1 MNIGEINIQA
11 QHLSRNLCSS
21 MTRSAKKFN
30 CQFSCQSQ
38 KANRQYHYP
47 NVKHEEPTAI
57 SVSAV
62 SAHFFQGHWKGIAGD
77 VFSQS
82 LSQRDPGCRHERT
95 QEAAGKRAVMVQKK
109 ADDLLATAKE
119 TPSIGHGNSGITFLI
134 NHYRDDRSIAKSI
147 CLRCKL
153 PDRPPFSL

>member
-1 MNIGEINIQA
+1 MQFNDQVGEEFQLPVFQPKPKSKQTIS
-11 QHLSRNLCSS
+11 LS
-21 MTRSAKKFN
+21 
-30 CQFSCQSQ
+30 
-38 KANRQYHYP
+38 
-47 NVKHEEPTAI
+47 NVKPEEPTAI

-62 SAHFFQGHWKGIAGD
+62 SAHFFQGNWKGIAGG
-77 VFSQS
+77 VFTQS
-82 LSQRDPGCRHERT
+82 LSQRDPGCRRERT

-119 TPSIGHGNSGITFLI
+119 TPSIGHGNSWIAFLL
-134 NHYRDDRSIAKSI
+134 NHYRDDGSIAKSI